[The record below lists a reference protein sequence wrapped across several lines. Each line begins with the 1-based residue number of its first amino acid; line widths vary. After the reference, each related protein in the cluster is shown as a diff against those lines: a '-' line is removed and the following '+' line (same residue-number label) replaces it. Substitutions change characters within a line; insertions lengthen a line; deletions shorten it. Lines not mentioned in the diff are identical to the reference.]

1 MKRLAP
7 LLILAAASCNS
18 PDYLEIMATD
28 GTRQRLVATPA
39 MMGGRRTIYYAH
51 RTADGGETL
60 VAINQNNETSF
71 DSAMMGLTAISASR
85 QQARRSINRAEQ
97 VTKRRKIEADLA
109 AQGLRQ
115 QTEQAEIDAG
125 IIKAAI
131 EKGIIKIP
139 SLPRP

>member
-51 RTADGGETL
+51 RTPEGGETL
-60 VAINQNNETSF
+60 VAINQNNEVSF
-71 DSAMMGLTAISASR
+71 DSAVAGLTAMAASR
-85 QQARRSINRAEQ
+85 HQARYRIARAAE
-97 VTKRRKIEADLA
+97 VTDRQGIQANLA
-109 AQGLRQ
+109 AEALKQ
-115 QTEQAEIDAG
+115 QTEQAEIGAG
-125 IIKAAI
+125 VTKAAI
-131 EKGIIKIP
+131 EKGITVIP
-139 SLPRP
+139 R